1 MQHITEDDMNTPSI
15 KEQIIAYDESLKKKS
30 DKNSILPRG
39 GDVYND
45 LFEND
50 TNRTSDNNEAFS
62 MPEIAKRDNVDDSV
76 FGSLVGAEVIHCKEY
91 ICTM

>member
-1 MQHITEDDMNTPSI
+1 M
-15 KEQIIAYDESLKKKS
+15 
-30 DKNSILPRG
+30 
-39 GDVYND
+39 YND

>member
-62 MPEIAKRDNVDDSV
+62 MPEIAKRDNVMIV
-76 FGSLVGAEVIHCKEY
+76 YLAPLLELK
-91 ICTM
+91 